1 MINIFMFAINLSFYS
16 FLNLKATTNSV
27 EKKWE
32 YKTKQNKK
40 TQHPLPH
47 LTKKQTKTKY
57 KWHFLSLSRY
67 ECRHFIF
74 FAMCGK
80 INLENCQDLAMR

>member
-32 YKTKQNKK
+32 YKTKQNKTKQKNTTPPTPLNQK
-40 TQHPLPH
+40 TNQNQVQVAFF
-47 LTKKQTKTKY
+47 K
-57 KWHFLSLSRY
+57 
-67 ECRHFIF
+67 FI
-74 FAMCGK
+74 K
-80 INLENCQDLAMR
+80 V